1 METPREDAI
10 VVEKENNIT
19 LIGINRPKVRNAI
32 DSMTGKKLAT
42 AITEFENDP
51 KADVGVL
58 HGIGGSFCSGYDLS
72 ELADSQNSQQI
83 QTIVQNP
90 EGVMGPTRRM
100 IRKPVVC
107 AITGYCVAG
116 GLELALMCDLRVMEE
131 NAVLGFYNRR
141 FGVPLI
147 DGGTVRL
154 PALIGLSRALDL
166 MLTGRTV
173 SAKEALEIGLV
184 NRVVAVGAGLGQAYN
199 LAMSIA
205 KYPQLCIR
213 HDRDAAYYGAFSAQ
227 SYEEALEREASSVT
241 VELLQEAKHG
251 ADKFR
256 QGIGRGGSFSG
267 VKERKLA
274 DWERTEMK
282 HESKL
287 PLSLR
292 GPENKDTIMILKV
305 PQVVWLPSPV
315 RFTRFSTISC
325 DTVFRSYAHPILA
338 KKSMKAVVM
347 FIR

>member
-1 METPREDAI
+1 MVMNVLNSHRCGQILSRNALKLLSRGCTTKVNDPAKEPMAQSSEEAI

-32 DSMTGKKLAT
+32 DSMTGIKLSA
-42 AITEFENDP
+42 AIADFENDP

-72 ELADSQNSQQI
+72 ELSQNPQQT
-83 QTIVQNP
+83 QSIVHNP

-100 IRKPVVC
+100 IRKPLVC

-131 NAVLGFYNRR
+131 NSVLGFYNRR
-141 FGVPLI
+141 FGVPLV

-166 MLTGRTV
+166 ILTGRTV
-173 SAKEALEIGLV
+173 TAKEALEIGLV

-213 HDRDAAYYGAFSAQ
+213 HDRDAAYYGTFSAQ
-227 SYEEALEREASSVT
+227 SLEEALEREASST
-241 VELLQEAKHG
+241 TSELLQEAKEG

-274 DWERTEMK
+274 DWEKAEMT

-287 PLSLR
+287 
-292 GPENKDTIMILKV
+292 
-305 PQVVWLPSPV
+305 
-315 RFTRFSTISC
+315 
-325 DTVFRSYAHPILA
+325 
-338 KKSMKAVVM
+338 
-347 FIR
+347 

>member
-1 METPREDAI
+1 MLGLKSYRFGRNLAKSIPSFLSRSCTTTPESTGTDQQMANPHPEEPI
-10 VVEKENNIT
+10 IVEKENNIT

-32 DSMTGKKLAT
+32 DSITGRKLSA
-42 AITEFENDP
+42 AIAEFENDP
-51 KADVGVL
+51 KADVSVL

-72 ELADSQNSQQI
+72 ELAGQQEP
-83 QTIVQNP
+83 QQALSIVHHP

-100 IRKPVVC
+100 IRKPLVC

-131 NAVLGFYNRR
+131 NAVLGFFNRR

-166 MLTGRTV
+166 ILTGRTV
-173 SAKEALEIGLV
+173 TAKEALDIGLV

-213 HDRDAAYYGAFSAQ
+213 HDRDAAYYGTFSAESFEQ
-227 SYEEALEREASSVT
+227 ALEREAANVT
-241 VELLQEAKHG
+241 VELLQEAKEG

-267 VKERKLA
+267 IKERKLP
-274 DWERTEMK
+274 DWERAEMK

-287 PLSLR
+287 
-292 GPENKDTIMILKV
+292 
-305 PQVVWLPSPV
+305 
-315 RFTRFSTISC
+315 
-325 DTVFRSYAHPILA
+325 
-338 KKSMKAVVM
+338 
-347 FIR
+347 

>member
-1 METPREDAI
+1 MEGAI
-10 VVEKENNIT
+10 IVEKENNIT

-32 DSMTGKKLAT
+32 DSATGKHLAS
-42 AITEFENDP
+42 AIAAFESDP

-58 HGIGGSFCSGYDLS
+58 HGIGGTFCSGYDLS
-72 ELADSQNSQQI
+72 ELASAK
-83 QTIVQNP
+83 QTQPTQAIVQNE

-100 IRKPVVC
+100 IRKPLVC
-107 AITGYCVAG
+107 AISGYCVAG

-131 NAVLGFYNRR
+131 NAVLGFLNRR

-166 MLTGRTV
+166 ILTGRTV

-213 HDRDAAYYGAFSAQ
+213 HDRDAAYYGAFSAKSFEDAMEQ
-227 SYEEALEREASSVT
+227 EMATVT
-241 VELLQEAKHG
+241 VELLEDAKHG
-251 ADKFR
+251 AEKFR

-267 VKERKLA
+267 IKERKIP
-274 DWERTEMK
+274 DWERSEMN

-287 PLSLR
+287 
-292 GPENKDTIMILKV
+292 
-305 PQVVWLPSPV
+305 
-315 RFTRFSTISC
+315 
-325 DTVFRSYAHPILA
+325 
-338 KKSMKAVVM
+338 
-347 FIR
+347 

>member
-1 METPREDAI
+1 MAMNVLNSYRWGQIFSGYTIKLLSRGCTSAADGTGKERMANTYEDSI

-32 DSMTGKKLAT
+32 DVMTGTQLSA
-42 AITEFENDP
+42 AIADFENDP

-58 HGIGGSFCSGYDLS
+58 HGIGGSFCSGYDLN
-72 ELADSQNSQQI
+72 ELAGQQNVL
-83 QTIVQNP
+83 QTKSAVHNP

-100 IRKPVVC
+100 IRKPLIC

-166 MLTGRTV
+166 ILTGRTV
-173 SAKEALEIGLV
+173 TAKEALEIGLV
-184 NRVVAVGAGLGQAYN
+184 NRVVAIGAGLGQAYN

-205 KYPQLCIR
+205 KYPQLCVR
-213 HDRDAAYYGAFSAQ
+213 HDRDAAYYGTFSAH
-227 SYEEALEREASSVT
+227 SLEEALEREATSVS
-241 VELLQEAKHG
+241 VELLQDAKKG

-274 DWERTEMK
+274 DWEKSEMT

-287 PLSLR
+287 
-292 GPENKDTIMILKV
+292 
-305 PQVVWLPSPV
+305 
-315 RFTRFSTISC
+315 
-325 DTVFRSYAHPILA
+325 
-338 KKSMKAVVM
+338 
-347 FIR
+347 